1 MISVYHNRLRL
12 SRINNENKVILI
24 ARNRALLSVLILHL
38 FLNCRRAKS
47 YILSMIRTTTG
58 DNSLAVVLFAVRR
71 YEVRQRIGGFSYT
84 PEHLK

>member
-1 MISVYHNRLRL
+1 
-12 SRINNENKVILI
+12 
-24 ARNRALLSVLILHL
+24 
-38 FLNCRRAKS
+38 
-47 YILSMIRTTTG
+47 MIRTTTG